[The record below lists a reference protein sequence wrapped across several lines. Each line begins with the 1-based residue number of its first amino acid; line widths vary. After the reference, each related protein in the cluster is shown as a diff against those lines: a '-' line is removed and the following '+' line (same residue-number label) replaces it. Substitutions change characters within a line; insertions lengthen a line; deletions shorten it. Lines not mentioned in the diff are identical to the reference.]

1 MTNWKIA
8 RYLIDAKK
16 EVDSLWYIS
25 VNIHKINCDIKKLV
39 EQHRNTFYVNSAAVL
54 DKYIDI
60 SEPQRKKR
68 VEFKKTL
75 RDSYPLLQKLFY
87 YRDKHSAHKD
97 DDFKDT
103 DFSSIMDIVEE
114 CMDILKEVKSICAN
128 VLPDCITLD
137 FVCYDAELFRFIWG
151 ITKDIEKNIKKQKYL
166 ACNEKI
172 KADEVCNKRIFK
184 DTEDLWKVDNRND
197 YAVIFEDGL
206 TLYEQIQKRQDSCI
220 KTNVLFNQNIWCTYN
235 KEQLRR
241 ELMMIKLGYLDIFN
255 QILFPIKSDVEYQSD
270 MLMIENAAKYLIYD
284 LRITDAQ
291 IKEAIYGR

>member
-1 MTNWKIA
+1 MTKWELA

-25 VNIHKINCDIKKLV
+25 ANAHKINGDIKRLV
-39 EQHRNTFYVNSAAVL
+39 EQRRNTFYVNSVVVV
-54 DKYIDI
+54 DKYIEF
-60 SEPQRKKR
+60 SEPQRKR
-68 VEFKKTL
+68 RGDFKKAL
-75 RDSYPLLQKLFY
+75 YESYPLLEKLFY

-103 DFSSIMDIVEE
+103 DFSSIMDIVKE
-114 CMDILKEVKSICAN
+114 CINILKEVKNVCID

-151 ITKDIEKNIKKQKYL
+151 VTKDIEKNIKKQKYL

-172 KADEVCNKRIFK
+172 KKGDVCNKRVFK
-184 DTEDLWKVDNRND
+184 DTEDLWKVNNRND

-220 KTNVLFNQNIWCTYN
+220 KTNVLFGQNIWSTYN

-255 QILFPIKSDVEYQSD
+255 RSLFPIKSDAEYKSD
-270 MLMIENAAKYLIYD
+270 MLMIENSAKCLVYD
-284 LRITDAQ
+284 LHITDEQ

>member
-1 MTNWKIA
+1 MTNWEIA

-25 VNIHKINCDIKKLV
+25 VNIHKINWDIKKLV
-39 EQHRNTFYVNSAAVL
+39 EQHRNTFYVNSAVVL

-68 VEFKKTL
+68 VELKKTL
-75 RDSYPLLQKLFY
+75 RDSYPLLEKLFY

-97 DDFKDT
+97 NDFKDT

-114 CMDILKEVKSICAN
+114 CMDILKEVKSICTN

-166 ACNEKI
+166 ACNKKI
-172 KADEVCNKRIFK
+172 EAGEVCNKRIFK
-184 DTEDLWKVDNRND
+184 DTEDLWRVDNRDD

-206 TLYEQIQKRQDSCI
+206 TLYEQVQKRQDSCI

-284 LRITDAQ
+284 LRITDTQ